1 MQKEIHN
8 HGINTWS
15 TCNTKQGK
23 LYVRC
28 LMLPTGFVYCIRV
41 LPGAER
47 EDCFSNQKYRIKNGI
62 NKTLMDSDE
71 LFSQCVLSSD

>member
-1 MQKEIHN
+1 
-8 HGINTWS
+8 
-15 TCNTKQGK
+15 
-23 LYVRC
+23 
-28 LMLPTGFVYCIRV
+28 MLPTGFVYCIQV
-41 LPGAER
+41 LPDAER